1 MAAGGFLMEVIL
13 PITLFFHL
21 IINQHGLLR
30 IQAHFICQ
38 LKTIFALRER
48 VVIDRGSMIVSFSTA
63 REQIIRRR
71 KAPTIIVNE
80 GKVTRVIIAITNNHI
95 ETHK

>member
-1 MAAGGFLMEVIL
+1 MAAGGFFMEVIL

-21 IINQHGLLR
+21 IINQHGLFR

-63 REQIIRRR
+63 RVQKR
-71 KAPTIIVNE
+71 
-80 GKVTRVIIAITNNHI
+80 I